1 MGPQSIV
8 INSGYLL
15 ATMEMPGMF
24 DFFRFCNNGH
34 IVMPPWLWSEA
45 EDVCEANTFL
55 IRIKIHYLLIP
66 GGGGNK
72 FCSRCSVQRRNR
84 NIT

>member
-24 DFFRFCNNGH
+24 DFFRFCNNGL
-34 IVMPPWLWSEA
+34 IVMPPWLWPEA
-45 EDVCEANTFL
+45 EDVCEANMLL
-55 IRIKIHYLLIP
+55 IRIRIIFVPDALCKEEIEI
-66 GGGGNK
+66 
-72 FCSRCSVQRRNR
+72 
-84 NIT
+84 

>member
-24 DFFRFCNNGH
+24 DFYRFCNNGL
-34 IVMPPWLWSEA
+34 IVKPPWLWPEA
-45 EDVCEANTFL
+45 EDVCEANMFL
-55 IRIKIHYLLIP
+55 IRIRIIFVPDALCKEEIEI
-66 GGGGNK
+66 
-72 FCSRCSVQRRNR
+72 
-84 NIT
+84 